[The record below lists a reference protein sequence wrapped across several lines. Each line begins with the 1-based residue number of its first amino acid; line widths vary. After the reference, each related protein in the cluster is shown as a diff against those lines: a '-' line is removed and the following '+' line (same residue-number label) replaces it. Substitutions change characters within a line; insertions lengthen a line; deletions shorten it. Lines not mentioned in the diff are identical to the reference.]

1 MATSMIM
8 ILPFIRAAHHT
19 HKKTESARQDAISMT
34 SSNVRKMGMTMQQKH
49 SKNSERDNHRKRY
62 VRILISNTIRA

>member
-19 HKKTESARQDAISMT
+19 HKKTAESARQDAISMT

-49 SKNSERDNHRKRY
+49 SKNSERDNHRKR
-62 VRILISNTIRA
+62 VC